1 MSDDFDA
8 IAAQLVEAR
17 EVLNSALEQLRQLRP
32 TSATIPVIVEAIEAA
47 AEARAMVTH
56 DR

>member
-32 TSATIPVIVEAIEAA
+32 TSATLPVIVEAIEAA